1 KIDWIEVD
9 LDSIKTESTI
19 IHLAARAGLENDI
32 NILSNNLK
40 CDLEVAEFAIKYGH
54 RVVYVSTNN
63 VYKKQIN
70 CTIGDEIR
78 SRKEPY
84 GLSKYLGECLFSYL
98 PDEKYVILR
107 LADVFG
113 FGQKHSN
120 FFKAIEKT
128 ILGEGSFKFTDRGD
142 KLRSYIYIDEMISL
156 LDHVININIF
166 DGGIYN
172 ICHRESCSLVD
183 IYYAIFNETPEFNE
197 GQLTSSYDYRTMK
210 QSQCF
215 GYQYRYSLSDALNH
229 YHSRCRKNRTL

>member
-1 KIDWIEVD
+1 MKVAYCKNRKIIVTGYNGYIGSTYLKEKKIDWIEVD

-156 LDHVININIF
+156 LDHVIN
-166 DGGIYN
+166 
-172 ICHRESCSLVD
+172 
-183 IYYAIFNETPEFNE
+183 
-197 GQLTSSYDYRTMK
+197 
-210 QSQCF
+210 
-215 GYQYRYSLSDALNH
+215 
-229 YHSRCRKNRTL
+229 